1 MKTKKVLAVLTMLS
15 ALSLSV
21 SQAATMV
28 ATGSGNWSST
38 IPGAPWPGGI
48 VPASTDNVT
57 VNTPYNVTVDA
68 TATVD
73 YITGSGTVT
82 MAANA
87 TLNITGNTGGTGLAV
102 ATLAATA
109 TGNTVNY
116 QGNAYFTMYTTY
128 YNLTWSGYGGPFVT
142 SPLTVLNDFTMSG
155 SNGGQAGDGGLI
167 VGHDLSVGP
176 NCAWDVSCASV
187 SVANNTIISGILK
200 IGCGSGNIA
209 SFKNVT
215 VNAGGTFNLGDTI
228 RAAISGN
235 LTNNGTVTGTGNASI
250 HFTGTGQITGSSTV
264 SPPTVSFEGT
274 TTIGDTLNLTYTP
287 NFIGTVVFDLAHLHQ
302 VICAGTLYF
311 GNELTVIN
319 TGGTLAT
326 GSSYQLFTAPSYND
340 PYTFATINLPSLA
353 PGLSWVTDLTTTGAI
368 SITGTISGGSPVI
381 SLLNSGGSLTL
392 SWDSITYPGYTVQAQ
407 TNSAGVGLSSNWF
420 NTGNG
425 TPYTVPIN
433 PANRSVFFR
442 LVHP

>member
-1 MKTKKVLAVLTMLS
+1 MLS
-15 ALSLSV
+15 ALFLSV

-38 IPGAPWPGGI
+38 IPDAPWPGGI

-57 VNTPYNVTVDA
+57 VNTPYNVTVDT

-73 YITGSGTVT
+73 YITGGGTVT
-82 MAANA
+82 MAANS
-87 TLNITGNTGGTGLAV
+87 TLNVTGNSGGTGVEV
-102 ATLAATA
+102 ATLDATA

-116 QGNAYFTMYTTY
+116 QGNTYFTKYTTY
-128 YNLTWSGYGGPFVT
+128 YNLTWSGYGAPYIT
-142 SPLTVLNDFTMSG
+142 SSLTVLNDFTMSG
-155 SNGGQAGDGGLI
+155 SNGGQAGDGGVF

-176 NCAWDVSCASV
+176 NCVWDVSCAPV
-187 SVANNTIISGILK
+187 SVANNTLISGILK

-209 SFKNVT
+209 SFKDVT

-228 RAAISGN
+228 RSAISGN
-235 LTNNGTVTGTGNASI
+235 LTNNGTITGTGNASI
-250 HFTGTGQITGSSTV
+250 HFTGTGQITGSSPV

-274 TTIGDTLNLTYTP
+274 TTIGDTLNLAHTP
-287 NFIGTVVFDLAHLHQ
+287 KFLGTVVFDLANLQQ
-302 VICAGTLYF
+302 VNCAGTLSF
-311 GNELTVIN
+311 GNALSVIN

-326 GSSYQLFTAPSYND
+326 GSSYQLFSAPSYNA
-340 PYTFATINLPSLA
+340 PNTFATINLPSLA
-353 PGLSWVTDLTTTGAI
+353 PGLSWVTNLTTTGTI
-368 SITGTISGGSPVI
+368 SITDTAGGGSPVI

-392 SWDSITYPGYTVQAQ
+392 SWDSTTYPGYTVQAQ
-407 TNSAGVGLSSNWF
+407 TNSASGGISGNWV
-420 NTGNG
+420 NTGSG

-433 PANRSVFFR
+433 PADPAVFFR